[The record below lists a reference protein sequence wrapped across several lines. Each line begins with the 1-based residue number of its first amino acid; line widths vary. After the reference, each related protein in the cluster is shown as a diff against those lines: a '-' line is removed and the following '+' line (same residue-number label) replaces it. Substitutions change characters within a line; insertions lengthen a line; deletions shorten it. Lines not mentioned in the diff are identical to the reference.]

1 MTQLNVLS
9 EADYKKI
16 LDHIQSLEQ
25 TILSFAKKHLSPL
38 SEQWL
43 DNQEV
48 IELLHV
54 SKRKL
59 QDMRDKGEIP
69 FSKIGA
75 KIYYKASDIEKML
88 NLNYVKA
95 YGK

>member
-1 MTQLNVLS
+1 MASRYPEPN
-9 EADYKKI
+9 YNKI
-16 LDHIQSLEQ
+16 IERIKSLEQ
-25 TILSFAKKHLSPL
+25 TVLSFAQKHLSPL

-48 IELLHV
+48 IELLHI

-59 QDMRDKGEIP
+59 QDMRDKGEVP

-88 NLNYVKA
+88 NLHYVKTN
-95 YGK
+95 GR